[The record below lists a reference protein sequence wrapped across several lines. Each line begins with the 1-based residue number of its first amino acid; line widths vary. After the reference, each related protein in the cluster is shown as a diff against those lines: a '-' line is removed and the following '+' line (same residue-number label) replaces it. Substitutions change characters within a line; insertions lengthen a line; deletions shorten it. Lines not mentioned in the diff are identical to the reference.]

1 MRRLH
6 PLAFAALLAACQ
18 SPPPPATPVSHPPMP
33 DPGPVNGLT
42 AEEKSEGFVLL
53 FDGKTTRGWQG
64 YRQKTF
70 PDGWQVVKGALTRVS
85 PAGDIITDS
94 VYGNFDL
101 RLDWMISTTGNSGI
115 FYRVTDQGETPY
127 ESGPE
132 YQILDNVLA
141 KDGGNLLT
149 VAGACYGLYP
159 SPRGMVR
166 PVGEWN
172 VTRIVV
178 NGNDVQHW
186 LNGIKVVQYQLGSA
200 DWEAKVKASKF
211 AQWPEYGRASRGY
224 IGLQDHGDWV
234 SYRSIRIRVLP

>member
-1 MRRLH
+1 MRLLQ
-6 PLAFAALLAACQ
+6 PLTLAALLAACH
-18 SPPPPATPVSHPPMP
+18 SPPPATPVSHPPMP
-33 DPGPVNGLT
+33 APGPANGLT
-42 AEEKSEGFVLL
+42 AEERSEGFVLL
-53 FDGKTTRGWQG
+53 FDGKTPRGWQG

-70 PDGWQVVKGALTRVS
+70 PGGWQVVKGALTRVS
-85 PAGDIITDS
+85 PAGDIVTDS
-94 VYGNFDL
+94 MYGNFDL
-101 RLDWMISTTGNSGI
+101 RLDWMISKAGNSGI
-115 FYRVTDQGETPY
+115 FYRVTDEGETAY

-159 SPRGMVR
+159 SVRGMVR

-178 NGNDVQHW
+178 NGDNVQHW
-186 LNGIKVVQYQLGSA
+186 LNGIKVVEYQLGSA
-200 DWEAKVKASKF
+200 EWEAKVKASKF

-224 IGLQDHGDWV
+224 IALQDHGDWV